1 MSVIEKV
8 NMILYTLALDA
19 LNRKVEERFQ
29 HSSEIMSRY
38 SNEVLNSIC
47 SLAVEIIK
55 PIDP

>member
-19 LNRKVEERFQ
+19 SNRKVEERFQ

-38 SNEVLNSIC
+38 SNEVLKSIC

-55 PIDP
+55 PFDP

>member
-19 LNRKVEERFQ
+19 SNRKVEERFQ